1 MPKLHA
7 RLFMRQVVAVIIKQ
21 GELRILHVTSTYLER
36 LLIEIRVNITTVL
49 STMR

>member
-21 GELRILHVTSTYLER
+21 GELRILHVTYLAT
-36 LLIEIRVNITTVL
+36 LLIEIRVNITTVVC
-49 STMR
+49 TMR